1 MDTGT
6 PIEFQAGDQVQLI
19 RLPNYVKTA
28 EPMPMLRP
36 PDVLTLGEIGVIL
49 SRQPGNYWAVR
60 FSRGAFLLDTQ
71 YLAKVESLPSEA

>member
-1 MDTGT
+1 MDTADQ
-6 PIEFQAGDQVQLI
+6 FQAGDRVQLI

-60 FSRGAFLLDTQ
+60 LSQGAFLIDGQ
-71 YLAKVESLPSEA
+71 YLAKVESTSPQS